1 MNKKSKLQLVDI
13 VPKYRGDVPNVDKFK
28 FYFNKKGMNFEL
40 TFIRIIIRHIRA
52 YSRYSYYGFLFIRK
66 FVQIRII
73 RIMVKLWS
81 KNQKGLNL

>member
-40 TFIRIIIRHIRA
+40 TFIRIIIRCIRT
-52 YSRYSYYGFLFIRK
+52 YSRHSHYG
-66 FVQIRII
+66 
-73 RIMVKLWS
+73 RIMV
-81 KNQKGLNL
+81 